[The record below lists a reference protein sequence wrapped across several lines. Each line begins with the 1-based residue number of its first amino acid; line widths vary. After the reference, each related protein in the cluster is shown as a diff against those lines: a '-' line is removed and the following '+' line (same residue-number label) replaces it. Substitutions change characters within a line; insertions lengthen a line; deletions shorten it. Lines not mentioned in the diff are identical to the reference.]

1 MDHLEWSRT
10 RITLTRTC
18 PAGLPAS
25 KTTTTR
31 GATRLKGHPGGSNR
45 RPKKTASP
53 FRHASYSI
61 RLYSGGSA
69 RRRYERG
76 HHLGDGG
83 AQLLTSVRRQH
94 GPLICSHYRGLARG
108 TTSDSG
114 TVAWPSQQDRSQ
126 LFRFETYT
134 VLSHPLLNTNFS
146 HGVVSPIL
154 AQKAT
159 YRRCYAH
166 LICAG
171 FLSIMF
177 LNLGIGYPSA
187 KAPCSSF
194 PGGMPI
200 KLGMR
205 RFQARAI
212 VARQGAS
219 THPV

>member
-1 MDHLEWSRT
+1 MSVSG
-10 RITLTRTC
+10 
-18 PAGLPAS
+18 AVGLPEPHGVHLFHPLRAWF
-25 KTTTTR
+25 TR
-31 GATRLKGHPGGSNR
+31 F
-45 RPKKTASP
+45 TASACGGEP
-53 FRHASYSI
+53 NKRHHA
-61 RLYSGGSA
+61 LN
-69 RRRYERG
+69 
-76 HHLGDGG
+76 GG
-83 AQLLTSVRRQH
+83 AQLLTSARRQL
-94 GPLICSHYRGLARG
+94 GQWLCSYHRPLARG

-134 VLSHPLLNTNFS
+134 VLSQPLLYTNFS

-154 AQKAT
+154 AQRAT
-159 YRRCYAH
+159 YHRCYTH
-166 LICAG
+166 LICGG

-205 RFQARAI
+205 RFHARAMG
-212 VARQGAS
+212 ARQGES